1 MLKSIFISGREV
13 NYPRNELMVSA
24 IQSISQATVIG
35 SHNAKIYKG
44 GVFSILWQ
52 SLVGFLQLIPRMIR
66 KDFDFVFVGF
76 FGQLLTQMIASF
88 VKKPIILDMFVSAF
102 DTLVEDRNI
111 THNKSLLSRYLFA
124 LDKQSGKR
132 ANLIFVDTNAQA
144 EYYHN
149 TFEISLDKM
158 KRVFVGCDEVLFH
171 PLPEKPESCI
181 VLYYCSYLPLHGVDV
196 VVEAAK
202 LLQAESSIRFKIIGR
217 GTEFGKIQRLVQEK
231 QVNNIEL
238 AAPVAVEQLPLEIQD
253 SIICLGGHFGAS
265 SKACRVIP
273 GKVFQMIAM
282 GKPVIVGD
290 NAANRELL
298 THQVDSWFCEMN
310 NPEALANA
318 VNVLYHNKALRSQ
331 IAGEALKTYQREAK
345 SELLKSVVQN
355 SIIDALD
362 FHE

>member
-1 MLKSIFISGREV
+1 MLRSIFISGREV
-13 NYPRNELMVSA
+13 NYPRNELMISA
-24 IQSISQATVIG
+24 IQNISQATIFG

-44 GVFSILWQ
+44 GILAILWQ
-52 SLVGFLQLIPRMIR
+52 SFIGFLQLIPRMIR

-76 FGQLLTQMIASF
+76 FGQLLTRMIALF
-88 VKKPIILDMFVSAF
+88 VKKPIVLDMFVSAF

-111 THNKSLLSRYLFA
+111 INNNSLLSRYLFT

-132 ANLIFVDTNAQA
+132 ATLIFVDTHAQA
-144 EYYHN
+144 EYYHD
-149 TFEISLDKM
+149 TFGISLDKM

-171 PLPEKPESCI
+171 PLPEKPESCT

-196 VVEAAK
+196 VVEAAE
-202 LLQAESSIRFKIIGR
+202 LLQADTSIRFKIIGR
-217 GTEFGKIQRLVQEK
+217 GIEFGKIQKLIQER
-231 QVNNIEL
+231 QISNIEL
-238 AAPVAVEQLPLEIQD
+238 AAPVTVEQLPFEIQD

-298 THQVDSWFCEMN
+298 THEVDSWFCEMN

-318 VNVLYHNKALRSQ
+318 VSVLYHNKALRNQ
-331 IAGEALKTYQREAK
+331 IAGGALKTYQREAK
-345 SELLKSVVQN
+345 SQLLKSIVQN

-362 FHE
+362 FYE

>member
-1 MLKSIFISGREV
+1 
-13 NYPRNELMVSA
+13 
-24 IQSISQATVIG
+24 
-35 SHNAKIYKG
+35 
-44 GVFSILWQ
+44 
-52 SLVGFLQLIPRMIR
+52 
-66 KDFDFVFVGF
+66 
-76 FGQLLTQMIASF
+76 
-88 VKKPIILDMFVSAF
+88 
-102 DTLVEDRNI
+102 
-111 THNKSLLSRYLFA
+111 
-124 LDKQSGKR
+124 
-132 ANLIFVDTNAQA
+132 
-144 EYYHN
+144 
-149 TFEISLDKM
+149 
-158 KRVFVGCDEVLFH
+158 
-171 PLPEKPESCI
+171 
-181 VLYYCSYLPLHGVDV
+181 VDV

-202 LLQAESSIRFKIIGR
+202 LLQAESSIKFKIIGR
-217 GTEFGKIQRLVQEK
+217 GIEFGKIQRLVQER
-231 QVNNIEL
+231 QVNNVEL
-238 AAPVAVEQLPLEIQD
+238 AAPVAVEQLPFEIQD

-331 IAGEALKTYQREAK
+331 IAEEALKTYQREAK
-345 SELLKSVVQN
+345 RELLRSLVQN